1 MLTGILLAGGKATR
15 MGKDKAFL
23 PYKNKFLF
31 EYPLSILNS
40 LCREVLISGS
50 DPELLRSDAYKL
62 VPDEIP
68 ASGPAGGILTCLK
81 EACHEVCLVLS
92 CDMPFMNPDYFTFLL
107 ERQTEKPVS
116 AGFRSDGT
124 FEPLAGIY
132 TKKAVPALEKK
143 LKEGKNKLSGTDYFD
158 LIHWVDLKGTE
169 FDLEHIFLNINTP
182 EAYQRLLNT

>member
-15 MGKDKAFL
+15 MGKNKAFL

-31 EYPLSILNS
+31 EYPLSILTS
-40 LCREVLISGS
+40 LCGEVLISGS
-50 DPELLRSDAYKL
+50 DPELKRSDAYLL

-81 EACHEVCLVLS
+81 AASNEACLVLS
-92 CDMPFMNPDYFTFLL
+92 CDMPFMKSGYFAYLL
-107 ERQTEKPVS
+107 AKQTEKPVA
-116 AGFRSDGT
+116 AGIRSDGT
-124 FEPLAGIY
+124 YEPLAGIY

-143 LKEGKNKLSGTDYFD
+143 IKEGKKKLSGTDYFD

-169 FDLEHIFLNINTP
+169 FDLEYIFLNINTP